1 MPNRTIAFAHT
12 AFLLLAALIA
22 ALLLATWELT
32 LPTAQH
38 SAVVWIVED
47 DGTSDGERVART
59 VERVAAEQGIAI
71 GFTAPDVRAPESLSH
86 LYLAVGDPDSRYA
99 DWLTEGYP
107 SFNPATELRVHPVD
121 ALADRSP
128 RGYYLVFGPPEN
140 ARVLTDALAGHGLRP
155 DAGGS
160 QARLWHSFL
169 GGPLFNV
176 LALALLVGV
185 TATSAGVLLGS
196 RDYAVQRLLG
206 RSYGRILLRDLGQV
220 ARLWGAALPA
230 VALVTLVCLGLY
242 NGWNQ
247 LGFFSLVAL
256 VLAGVLAAAAV
267 AAHAAVLGLVHAT
280 AILPALKGRVPVRT
294 AQVGAYLVRV
304 PVLLLVLTVLGSVV
318 HLAQTTREQHA
329 SLEAFAQTGRT
340 SHIAL
345 NGSVGLEDPRTADAL
360 LGPWLRRADREGR
373 LVVADQHAPESVVPA
388 GSARPGFDVLVVNDT
403 YLAEQ
408 EIVSPSG
415 ERHGPAPAGDRVRV
429 LLPESHASHRGDIER
444 AMPDWLRLQNGGG
457 ESGTP
462 VEVLPTAD
470 GQTVFTYGS
479 RNPLRQRET
488 PFLRDPVVIALPNGA
503 VLSDS
508 AYVAYMTHEALLFPD
523 PGVVERAREADPRM
537 AEYVNAVQ
545 PILDKAAGAYA
556 ADLNLLRIEAF
567 NLAAGTALLLLAG
580 IASCVVHVRSQA
592 QTVFARHISGWGLL
606 ATHRRFLAVE
616 AGISLGFAGWAAWDS
631 LTTLRALR
639 DPGRALPPELV
650 PTTGLEPLYAVA
662 IAAAGLALTLGALAF
677 FHRRI
682 VREGSS
688 QA

>member
-12 AFLLLAALIA
+12 AFPLLAALIA

-32 LPTAQH
+32 IPTAQH
-38 SAVVWIVED
+38 SAVVWIVRDE
-47 DGTSDGERVART
+47 GTSDSARVAET
-59 VERVAAEQGIAI
+59 VERVAAEQGVAI
-71 GFTAPDVRAPESLSH
+71 GFTAPDVRTPESLSH

-107 SFNPATELRVHPVD
+107 SFNPATELRVHPVE
-121 ALADRSP
+121 ALAERSP

-140 ARVLTDALAGHGLRP
+140 ARVLTEALAEHGLRP
-155 DAGGS
+155 DEGGS
-160 QARLWHSFL
+160 QARLWQSFL

-176 LALALLVGV
+176 LALALLAGV
-185 TATSAGVLLGS
+185 TAVGAGVLLGS

-206 RSYGRILLRDLGQV
+206 SSYGRILLRDLGRV
-220 ARLWGAALPA
+220 ARLWGAALPGA
-230 VALVTLVCLGLY
+230 ALVALACLGLY
-242 NGWNQ
+242 NDWNQ
-247 LGFFSLVAL
+247 LGFFALVAL
-256 VLAGVLAAAAV
+256 VFAGVFAAV
-267 AAHAAVLGLVHAT
+267 AVAVHAAVLGLVHTT
-280 AILPALKGRVPVRT
+280 AILPALKGRIPVRA

-304 PVLLLVLTVLGSVV
+304 PVLLLVLAVLGSVV
-318 HLAQTTREQHA
+318 HLAQTTREQRA
-329 SLEAFAQTGRT
+329 SLEAFARTGRT
-340 SHIAL
+340 SHVAL
-345 NGSVGLEDPRTADAL
+345 NGSVGMEDSEAADSL

-373 LVVADQHAPESVVPA
+373 VVIADQHAPESVVPV
-388 GSARPGFDVLVVNDT
+388 GSGRPGFDVLVVNDT
-403 YLAEQ
+403 YLEKQ

-415 ERHGPAPAGDRVRV
+415 ERYGPAASEERVRV
-429 LLPESHASHRGDIER
+429 LLPPAHASHRGEIER

-457 ESGTP
+457 ESGTD
-462 VEVLPTAD
+462 VEILPAAD

-479 RNPLRQRET
+479 RAPFAQQEP
-488 PFLRDPVVIALPNGA
+488 PFLRDPVVIALPNGS

-508 AYVAYMTHEALLFPD
+508 AYVTYMTHEAVLFPD

-545 PILDKAAGAYA
+545 PILNKVAGAHA

-567 NLAAGTALLLLAG
+567 NLVAGTALLLLTG
-580 IASCVVHVRSQA
+580 IASCVIHARTRA
-592 QTVFARHISGWGLL
+592 QTVFARHISGWGFL

-616 AGISLGFAGWAAWDS
+616 AGISLGFAGWAAWNS
-631 LTTLRALR
+631 LTTLRALS
-639 DPGRALPPELV
+639 DPARMLPPELV
-650 PTTGLEPLYAVA
+650 PTTGLEPLYAAA
-662 IAAAGLALTLGALAF
+662 IAATGLALTLGALAF

>member
-22 ALLLATWELT
+22 ALLLATWELS

-47 DGTSDGERVART
+47 DGTSDGGRVAET
-59 VERVAAEQGIAI
+59 VERVADEQGVAI
-71 GFTAPDVRAPESLSH
+71 GFTVPDVRTPESLSH

-107 SFNPATELRVHPVD
+107 SFNPATELRVHPMGG
-121 ALADRSP
+121 LAERSP

-140 ARVLTDALAGHGLRP
+140 ARVLTDALAEHGLRP
-155 DAGGS
+155 NAGGS
-160 QARLWHSFL
+160 EARLWQSFL

-185 TATSAGVLLGS
+185 TAVGAGVLLGS

-220 ARLWGAALPA
+220 ARLWGAALPG
-230 VALVTLVCLGLY
+230 VALVALACLGLY

-247 LGFFSLVAL
+247 LGFVSLIAL
-256 VLAGVLAAAAV
+256 VLAGVFAAV
-267 AAHAAVLGLVHAT
+267 ALAVHAAVLGLVHTT
-280 AILPALKGRVPVRT
+280 AILPAIKGRIPVRT
-294 AQVGAYLVRV
+294 TRAGAYLVRV
-304 PVLLLVLTVLGSVV
+304 PVLVLVLAVLGSVV

-329 SLEAFAQTGRT
+329 SLEVFARTGQT

-345 NGSVGLEDPRTADAL
+345 NGSIGFDAPETADSL

-373 LVVADQHAPESVVPA
+373 VVIADQHAPEAVVPV
-388 GSARPGFDVLVVNDT
+388 GSERPGFDVLVVNDT

-415 ERHGPAPAGDRVRV
+415 ERYGPASSGDRVRV
-429 LLPESHASHRGDIER
+429 LLPESHASHREDVER
-444 AMPDWLRLQNGGG
+444 AMPEWLRLQNGGE
-457 ESGTP
+457 ESGARA
-462 VEVLPTAD
+462 EVLPTAD

-479 RNPLRQRET
+479 SDPFGQEEL

-508 AYVAYMTHEALLFPD
+508 TYVTYMTHEAVLFPD
-523 PGVVERAREADPRM
+523 PDVVERAREADPRM

-545 PILDKAAGAYA
+545 PILNKAAGAYA
-556 ADLNLLRIEAF
+556 ADLTLLRIEAF
-567 NLAAGTALLLLAG
+567 NLVAATAVLLLAG
-580 IASCVVHVRSQA
+580 IASCVIHVRTRA
-592 QTVFARHISGWGLL
+592 QTVFARHISGWGFV
-606 ATHRRFLAVE
+606 ATHRRFLTVE
-616 AGISLGFAGWAAWDS
+616 AGISLGFVGWAAWDS

-639 DPGRALPPELV
+639 DPARHVPPELV

-662 IAAAGLALTLGALAF
+662 IAATGFALTLGALAF

>member
-12 AFLLLAALIA
+12 AFPLLAALIA

-32 LPTAQH
+32 IPTAQH
-38 SAVVWIVED
+38 SAVVWIVGDE
-47 DGTSDGERVART
+47 GTSDSARVAET
-59 VERVAAEQGIAI
+59 VERVAAEQGVAI
-71 GFTAPDVRAPESLSH
+71 GFTAPDVRTPESLSH

-107 SFNPATELRVHPVD
+107 SFNPATELRVHPVE
-121 ALADRSP
+121 ALAERSP

-140 ARVLTDALAGHGLRP
+140 ARVLTEALAEHGLRP
-155 DAGGS
+155 DEGGS
-160 QARLWHSFL
+160 QARLWQSFL

-176 LALALLVGV
+176 LALALLAGV
-185 TATSAGVLLGS
+185 TAVGAGVLLGS

-206 RSYGRILLRDLGQV
+206 SSYGRILLRDLGRV
-220 ARLWGAALPA
+220 ARLWGAALPGA
-230 VALVTLVCLGLY
+230 ALVALACLGLY
-242 NGWNQ
+242 NDWNQ
-247 LGFFSLVAL
+247 LGFFALVAL
-256 VLAGVLAAAAV
+256 VFAGVFAAV
-267 AAHAAVLGLVHAT
+267 AVAVHAAVLGLVHTT
-280 AILPALKGRVPVRT
+280 AILPALKGRIPVRA

-304 PVLLLVLTVLGSVV
+304 PVLLLVLAVLGSVV
-318 HLAQTTREQHA
+318 HLAQTTREQRA
-329 SLEAFAQTGRT
+329 SLEAFARTGRT
-340 SHIAL
+340 SHVAL
-345 NGSVGLEDPRTADAL
+345 NGSVGMEDSEAADSL

-373 LVVADQHAPESVVPA
+373 VVIADQHAPESVVPV
-388 GSARPGFDVLVVNDT
+388 GSGRPGFDVLVVNDT
-403 YLAEQ
+403 YLEKQ

-415 ERHGPAPAGDRVRV
+415 ERYGPAASEERVRV
-429 LLPESHASHRGDIER
+429 LLPPAHASHRGEIER

-457 ESGTP
+457 ESGTD
-462 VEVLPTAD
+462 VEILPAAD

-479 RNPLRQRET
+479 RAPFAQQEP
-488 PFLRDPVVIALPNGA
+488 PFLRDPVVIALPNGS

-508 AYVAYMTHEALLFPD
+508 AYVTYMTHEAVLFPD

-545 PILDKAAGAYA
+545 PILNKAAGAHA

-567 NLAAGTALLLLAG
+567 NLVAGTALLLLTG
-580 IASCVVHVRSQA
+580 IASCVIHARTRA
-592 QTVFARHISGWGLL
+592 QTVFARHISGWGFL

-616 AGISLGFAGWAAWDS
+616 AGISLGFAGWAAWNS
-631 LTTLRALR
+631 LTTLRALS
-639 DPGRALPPELV
+639 DPARMLPPELV
-650 PTTGLEPLYAVA
+650 PTTGLEPLYAAA
-662 IAAAGLALTLGALAF
+662 IAATGLALTLGALAF

>member
-12 AFLLLAALIA
+12 AFPLLAALIA

-32 LPTAQH
+32 IPTAQH

-47 DGTSDGERVART
+47 EGTSDSARVAET
-59 VERVAAEQGIAI
+59 VERVAAEQGVAI
-71 GFTAPDVRAPESLSH
+71 GFTAPDVRTPESLSH

-107 SFNPATELRVHPVD
+107 SFNPATELRVHPVG
-121 ALADRSP
+121 ALAERSP
-128 RGYYLVFGPPEN
+128 RGYYLVFGPPES
-140 ARVLTDALAGHGLRP
+140 ARALTDALAEHGLRP
-155 DAGGS
+155 DEGGS
-160 QARLWHSFL
+160 QARLWQSFL

-185 TATSAGVLLGS
+185 TAVGAGVLLGS

-206 RSYGRILLRDLGQV
+206 RSYGRILLRDLGRV
-220 ARLWGAALPA
+220 ARLWGAALPG
-230 VALVTLVCLGLY
+230 VVLVTLACLGLY

-247 LGFFSLVAL
+247 LGFFALVAL
-256 VLAGVLAAAAV
+256 VFAGVFAAV
-267 AAHAAVLGLVHAT
+267 AVAVHAAVLGLVHTT
-280 AILPALKGRVPVRT
+280 AILPALKGRIPVRT
-294 AQVGAYLVRV
+294 AQAGAYLVRV
-304 PVLLLVLTVLGSVV
+304 PVLLLVLAVLGSVV
-318 HLAQTTREQHA
+318 HLAQTTREQRA
-329 SLEAFAQTGRT
+329 SLETFARTGQT
-340 SHIAL
+340 SHITL
-345 NGSVGLEDPRTADAL
+345 NGSVGMADSEAANSL

-373 LVVADQHAPESVVPA
+373 VVIADQHAPESVVPV
-388 GSARPGFDVLVVNDT
+388 GSGRPGFDVLVVNDT
-403 YLAEQ
+403 YLEKQ

-415 ERHGPAPAGDRVRV
+415 ERYGPAASEDRVRV
-429 LLPESHASHRGDIER
+429 LLPPTHASHREDIER
-444 AMPDWLRLQNGGG
+444 AMPDWLRLQTGGG
-457 ESGTP
+457 ESGAD
-462 VEVLPTAD
+462 VEVLPAAD

-479 RNPLRQRET
+479 RAPFAQQEP
-488 PFLRDPVVIALPNGA
+488 PFLRDPVVIALPNGS

-508 AYVAYMTHEALLFPD
+508 AYVTYMTHEAVLFPD

-545 PILDKAAGAYA
+545 PILNKAAGAYA

-567 NLAAGTALLLLAG
+567 NLVAGTALLLLTG
-580 IASCVVHVRSQA
+580 IASCVIHARTRA
-592 QTVFARHISGWGLL
+592 QTVFARHISGWGFL

-639 DPGRALPPELV
+639 DPGRMLPPELV
-650 PTTGLEPLYAVA
+650 PTTGLEPLYAAA
-662 IAAAGLALTLGALAF
+662 IAATGLALTLGALAF

>member
-12 AFLLLAALIA
+12 AFPLLAALIA

-32 LPTAQH
+32 IPTAQH
-38 SAVVWIVED
+38 SAVVWIVRDE
-47 DGTSDGERVART
+47 GTSDSARVAET
-59 VERVAAEQGIAI
+59 VERVAAEQGVAI
-71 GFTAPDVRAPESLSH
+71 GFTAPDVRTPESLSH

-107 SFNPATELRVHPVD
+107 SFNPATELRVHPVE
-121 ALADRSP
+121 ALAERSP

-140 ARVLTDALAGHGLRP
+140 ARVLTEALAEHGLRP
-155 DAGGS
+155 DEGGS
-160 QARLWHSFL
+160 QARLWQSFL

-176 LALALLVGV
+176 LALALLAGV
-185 TATSAGVLLGS
+185 TAVGAGVLLGS

-206 RSYGRILLRDLGQV
+206 SSYGRILLRDLGRV
-220 ARLWGAALPA
+220 ARLWGAALPGA
-230 VALVTLVCLGLY
+230 ALVALACLGLY
-242 NGWNQ
+242 NDWNQ
-247 LGFFSLVAL
+247 LGFFALVAL
-256 VLAGVLAAAAV
+256 VFAGVFAAV
-267 AAHAAVLGLVHAT
+267 AVAVHAAVLGLVHTT
-280 AILPALKGRVPVRT
+280 AILPALKGRIPVRA

-304 PVLLLVLTVLGSVV
+304 PVLLLVLAVLGSVV
-318 HLAQTTREQHA
+318 HLAQTTREQRA
-329 SLEAFAQTGRT
+329 SLEAFARTGRT
-340 SHIAL
+340 SHVAL
-345 NGSVGLEDPRTADAL
+345 NGSVGMEDSEAADSL

-373 LVVADQHAPESVVPA
+373 VVIADQHAPESVVPV
-388 GSARPGFDVLVVNDT
+388 GSGRPGFDVLVVNDT
-403 YLAEQ
+403 YLEKQ

-415 ERHGPAPAGDRVRV
+415 ERYGPAASEERVRV
-429 LLPESHASHRGDIER
+429 LLPPAHASHRGEIER

-457 ESGTP
+457 ESGTD
-462 VEVLPTAD
+462 VEILPAAD

-479 RNPLRQRET
+479 RAPFAQQEP
-488 PFLRDPVVIALPNGA
+488 PFLRDPVVIALPNGS

-508 AYVAYMTHEALLFPD
+508 AYVTYMTHEAVLFPD

-545 PILDKAAGAYA
+545 PILNKAAGAHA

-567 NLAAGTALLLLAG
+567 NLVAGTALLLLTG
-580 IASCVVHVRSQA
+580 IASCVIHARTRA
-592 QTVFARHISGWGLL
+592 QTVFARHISGWGFL

-616 AGISLGFAGWAAWDS
+616 AGISLGFAGWAAWNS
-631 LTTLRALR
+631 LTTLRALS
-639 DPGRALPPELV
+639 DPARMLPPELV
-650 PTTGLEPLYAVA
+650 PTTGLEPLYAAA
-662 IAAAGLALTLGALAF
+662 IAATGLALTLGALAF